1 MQCKWLNVI
10 TLTKLINPYREIVA
24 EKGSFRT
31 IQLTDRLGLV
41 SFEHLKGELLNVI
54 YLTKLITSPKCL
66 FG

>member
-10 TLTKLINPYREIVA
+10 TLTKLINPYREIV

-31 IQLTDRLGLV
+31 IQLTDGLGLV

-54 YLTKLITSPKCL
+54 NLTKLITSPKCL